1 MEQILF
7 PCNTIATKTGSII
20 SIVTGLQ
27 ALKVKVILEFDCY
40 LCSTIDPYCSANV
53 RQ

>member
-7 PCNTIATKTGSII
+7 LCNAITTKPGSII
-20 SIVTGLQ
+20 SIVTGLR

-40 LCSTIDPYCSANV
+40 LRFTIDPYCGANV

>member
-7 PCNTIATKTGSII
+7 PCNAIATKTGSII

-40 LCSTIDPYCSANV
+40 LCSTIDPYCGAKV
-53 RQ
+53 RH